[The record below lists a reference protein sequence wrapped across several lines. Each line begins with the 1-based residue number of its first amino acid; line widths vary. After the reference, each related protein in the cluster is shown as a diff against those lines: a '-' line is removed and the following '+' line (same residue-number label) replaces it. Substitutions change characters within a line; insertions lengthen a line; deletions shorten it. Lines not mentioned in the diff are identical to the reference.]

1 MSQKLW
7 ARAVWME
14 GIKTIEDTISK
25 IWINEEKKI
34 VYWPYKVSYIK
45 AVKQW
50 VHPTEDCKKFK
61 LIKVEIVDGK
71 RYFLLTTLSSSTKEK
86 PGN

>member
-1 MSQKLW
+1 MLQ

-14 GIKTIEDTISK
+14 GVKTIEDTIPK
-25 IWINEEKKI
+25 IWINEDKKI
-34 VYWPYKVSYIK
+34 VYWPYKVNYIK

-50 VHPTEDCKKFK
+50 VHPAEDWKKFK
-61 LIKVEIVDGK
+61 LIKVKIVDGK
-71 RYFLLTTLSSSTKEK
+71 RYFLLTTLSSSTKVK

>member
-1 MSQKLW
+1 MLW

-14 GIKTIEDTISK
+14 GVKTIEETIPK
-25 IWINEEKKI
+25 IWINEDKKI
-34 VYWPYKVSYIK
+34 VYWRYK

-50 VHPTEDCKKFK
+50 VHPTEDWKKFK
-61 LIKVEIVDGK
+61 LTKVKIVNGK
-71 RYFLLTTLSSSTKEK
+71 RYFLLTTLSSSTNVK